1 MVEQKTVVTESDLPT
16 AVPIE
21 TENPDRVVTPDATKK
36 PPEEEPE
43 APAVQAVAS
52 TNPWPS
58 KQQQRRVLR

>member
-1 MVEQKTVVTESDLPT
+1 MVVEQKTVVTESDLPT

-52 TNPWPS
+52 TESVAVVATATPEF
-58 KQQQRRVLR
+58 